1 MPGVAGLAV
10 ATVWYL
16 ILALVAPVVMLRRPR
31 SERAWRAVW
40 RNFLIAAG
48 MIGAFIATGVALW
61 WAIRVIDPEH
71 TSTLVTV
78 SRIAAVGRNGPGA
91 MLLRVVGV
99 VGGLLLTILVSVQIA
114 AAMHRRRKHALG
126 SPEKTARLG

>member
-10 ATVWYL
+10 AGMWYL
-16 ILALVAPVVMLRRPR
+16 ILALVAPVVTVRRPR
-31 SERAWRAVW
+31 REQAWRAVW
-40 RNFLIAAG
+40 RNFSIAAG
-48 MIGAFIATGVALW
+48 MIGAFIATGAALS
-61 WAIRVIDPEH
+61 WAIKVIDPEH

-78 SRIAAVGRNGPGA
+78 SRIAAFGQNGPGA

-114 AAMHRRRKHALG
+114 ATVHRRRKHVRTTETVPG
-126 SPEKTARLG
+126 RR